1 MARIL
6 LFVTFVVLVTVQVGC
21 YRPPREE
28 TYFVPPLE
36 VSPASAPIKTI
47 VKSGEIDIVEQLT
60 ANRQAYRQAL
70 ASLVDYYSKAGNHMK
85 LTWAKK
91 EFDGMAA
98 IAQYRY
104 LFEAEIAGPD
114 LRATKSIPDA
124 DKLFNE
130 ALNSCGKAKELMLF
144 VDEKKLRTAL
154 DKFNQLITKYPSSD
168 KIDDAAFRAGEIYEH
183 FKEYSI
189 AAVYY
194 NRAYQWDP
202 ETTYPARFKTAY
214 VLDKYLRNRI
224 DALPLYQQAMEIE
237 INRHPQYK
245 NYVER
250 RIRDLAGLQKQAEK

>member
-6 LFVTFVVLVTVQVGC
+6 LFVTFIMLVTVQVGC

-36 VSPASAPIKTI
+36 TSPAIVPMKTT
-47 VKSGEIDIVEQLT
+47 VKSGEIDIVEHLT
-60 ANRQAYRQAL
+60 ASRHAYRQAL

-85 LTWAKK
+85 LTWAEK
-91 EFDGMAA
+91 EFKGLTT
-98 IAQYRY
+98 IPQYRY
-104 LFEAEIAGPD
+104 LFEAELAGPD
-114 LRATKSIPDA
+114 LRATKSISEA

-130 ALNSCGKAKELMLF
+130 ALNSCGKAKEMMLF
-144 VDEKKLRTAL
+144 VDDKQLRSAL
-154 DKFNQLITKYPSSD
+154 DKFNQLIIKYPSSD

-202 ETTYPARFKTAY
+202 ETNYPARFKTAY

-224 DALPLYQQAMEIE
+224 EALPLYQQSMEIE
-237 INRHPQYK
+237 VDRHPQYK
-245 NYVER
+245 NFVER
-250 RIRDLAGLQKQAEK
+250 RIRDISSYEQVEK